1 MMKFPAIPPCL
12 PLIVAAGLW
21 AGCAATG
28 EPSNGSVLKGGPPRD
43 PPSGVDLTH
52 VIDTQA
58 KRLLKWLRRW
68 LRAATGE
75 PSNGSVLKGGPPR
88 IPPPSGVDL
97 THVIDTQAK
106 PDPAA
111 MERRIQA
118 IAHFSAGVSLEAR
131 QKGKE
136 ALDEFYQAGMSDPAD
151 EELVLQVSRRLLA
164 QRDSGRAVTML
175 LKATEKLP
183 LSATLDSWLSIAYA
197 QAGKLDFAI
206 RAANTSI
213 TKSPVSIQAYK
224 NLCAIYGDMDRQKEC
239 SAVLHR
245 AAAQKGAGVEFLT
258 ELAAMHH
265 IYALRWPADAKSV
278 VPRIRDLLAKARSL
292 KSKDPLHLRALAE
305 TCRLTGDYPQAAAV
319 FEELLVLVPDDP
331 ALQEQAVELFL
342 VADKLALAEKW
353 INTLLADDEDNPQAH
368 RLMALLCIEQ
378 RNHAKASESFA
389 KVLELNPAF
398 EPGYYELA
406 ESLLAQKKQ
415 KEALQ
420 VIERARRRFK
430 PSFLQ
435 DYMACTVQ
443 MQVKDYPAALKHIQA
458 AERFAQSAGPEY
470 LTAGFY
476 FQLGAVQERNKLF
489 KEAEA
494 TFRKVIGMKSDF
506 APALNYLGYMF
517 AERGENLKEGKEL
530 IQKALTAEPN
540 STAYLDSMAWVTF
553 QLGDAKAALV
563 WQLKALKG
571 MEADKEPDAVLYE
584 HLGDIY
590 HALKD
595 DAKAREFW
603 TKSLAVEANPK
614 VQDRLK
620 QLPAQKP

>member
-1 MMKFPAIPPCL
+1 MMKFPAIAPCL

-28 EPSNGSVLKGGPPRD
+28 EPSNGSG
-43 PPSGVDLTH
+43 
-52 VIDTQA
+52 
-58 KRLLKWLRRW
+58 
-68 LRAATGE
+68 
-75 PSNGSVLKGGPPR
+75 LKGGPPR

-131 QKGKE
+131 QKAKE

-164 QRDSGRAVTML
+164 QRDSGRAVTLL

-239 SAVLHR
+239 SEVLRR

-470 LTAGFY
+470 LTVGFY

-553 QLGDAKAALV
+553 QLGDAKAALT

-571 MEADKEPDAVLYE
+571 MEADKDPDAVLYE

-595 DAKAREFW
+595 DTKAREFW